1 MIYITW
7 DIITLSRERG
17 CLSTGHFGEWPLR
30 EGNLQHQSNKRIRQ
44 QTKSL
49 KIGYRVYYLL

>member
-1 MIYITW
+1 MKTW

-30 EGNLQHQSNKRIRQ
+30 EGNLQHQTKKKIRQ